1 MASFKNREE
10 LLDLL
15 LDDTENII
23 EEVIKH
29 VVIDGEI
36 NDTVN
41 IAYIVAQLEK
51 LHSRIIN
58 YRSMN
63 PKNNNENLKDFK
75 DNYNSYI
82 EQ

>member
-15 LDDTENII
+15 LDDTENVI

-29 VVIDGEI
+29 MVIDGEI
-36 NDTVN
+36 NDVN
-41 IAYIVAQLEK
+41 IPYIVAQLEK

>member
-23 EEVIKH
+23 EGVIKH
-29 VVIDGEI
+29 VVIDGKI
-36 NDTVN
+36 NDTTN
-41 IAYIVAQLEK
+41 ITYIVAQLEK

-63 PKNNNENLKDFK
+63 PKENNEWYKNFK